1 MSLKLRKSPTLEL
14 AAAIGE
20 ARREGR
26 TVYSLSTPTFDD
38 RGIDTTG
45 RDGPK
50 TTLSPAAGLDELRNK
65 ARAHLFSKWQ
75 PSEHDCVIC
84 GGAKAAIYCILRV
97 MLSPGDRVLI
107 VSPHWPTYEDTAE
120 LAHLDARFLETRA
133 DEDFAIDVYRLEAAL
148 ERSGAK
154 AVVCSNPGNPSGKI
168 LSHRELEHL
177 RTKTAAAGA
186 ILLIDESFSGIVFD
200 PQKWNDAACAAD
212 DHVFVVNSFSKNYHL
227 QGLRLGA
234 CLVPPARS
242 EQVIAAH
249 QTVLSAAPTPSQN
262 MALQAIEAASNGLQD
277 YSEQRGLF
285 LEFIAEQNWPHV
297 ATEGS
302 FYVFPRIDG
311 IDLFRGQLEAHGI
324 LSLPGEAFGAPYK
337 NHVRI
342 CFGKPLHEVHA
353 LIDTMRD
360 ALGSKKGEVA

>member
-14 AAAIGE
+14 AAAIDE
-20 ARREGR
+20 ARRAGQ
-26 TVYSLSTPTFDD
+26 TIYSLSTPTFED
-38 RGIDTTG
+38 RGITASG

-50 TTLSPAAGLDELRNK
+50 TTLSPAAGLDELRDK

-133 DEDFAIDVYRLEAAL
+133 ENDFAIDAHSLEAAL
-148 ERSGAK
+148 EQSNAK

-168 LSHRELEHL
+168 LSHRELELL
-177 RTKTAAAGA
+177 RDRTAAAGA

-200 PQKWNDAACAAD
+200 PQKWHDATCAAD

-234 CLVPPARS
+234 CLVPPGRS
-242 EQVIAAH
+242 AQVIAAH
-249 QTVLSAAPTPSQN
+249 QTIFSAAPTPSQN
-262 MALQAIEAASNGLQD
+262 MALQVIEARSDDGHD
-277 YSEQRGLF
+277 YAEQRRLI

-311 IDLFRGQLEAHGI
+311 IDLFRQELEAHGI

-337 NHVRI
+337 DHIRI
-342 CFGKPLHEVHA
+342 CFGKPLDEVHA
-353 LIDTMRD
+353 LIDTMQR